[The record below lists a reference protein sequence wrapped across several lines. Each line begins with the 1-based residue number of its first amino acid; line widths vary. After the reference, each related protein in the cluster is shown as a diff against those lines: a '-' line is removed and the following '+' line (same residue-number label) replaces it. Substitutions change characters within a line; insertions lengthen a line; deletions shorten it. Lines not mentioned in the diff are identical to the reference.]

1 LKFRTLVAPV
11 IIAVALSITA
21 LVTLVI
27 FAASEQ
33 DEQALESEKAILQQ
47 EISSHFDRLRTL
59 TEDNAWWDTSVE
71 KVILVED
78 LPWIENSFGASAEE
92 LPFVDGTILVRPD
105 FSILYSY
112 HDKLSQHPFINDQ
125 NILNAKMVRVLR
137 SMNIAENDSVSGA
150 AIVGNQ
156 LIAFA
161 ATLFESNDD
170 NTFVPTLP
178 DKRPILIFYSI
189 LTDFKIEQL
198 GTSNALNSLT
208 FSTIKPDLAGR
219 LALNDMEGSLLGW
232 FSWRTRA
239 PGTDMALDLVW
250 PSLLLVLLVFAAMVR
265 FIRQASKIVEG
276 QEQANRA
283 KTSFLASMSH
293 EVRTPL
299 NSILGFA
306 ELLSLEMFGK
316 IEGEK
321 NKEYLQLIRNSGE
334 HLLTI
339 INDILDISK
348 LEAGKFDVYA
358 EKVHPNDIIDDS
370 IRMVEPSA
378 EERGV
383 TITKHREKASIYS
396 DERIIRQ
403 VLINIL
409 SNAIK
414 FTPNGGAVHV
424 EASRAEDDYQI
435 LITDNGIGMSET
447 EIEIALSTFGQVRNG
462 LAKRHGG
469 TGLGLPLVARFMKLL
484 GGNIEITSNPGKG
497 TSVTLFLPYK
507 VDPE

>member
-1 LKFRTLVAPV
+1 MSIDGQDSISGAVVIEGHLVA
-11 IIAVALSITA
+11 
-21 LVTLVI
+21 
-27 FAASEQ
+27 
-33 DEQALESEKAILQQ
+33 
-47 EISSHFDRLRTL
+47 
-59 TEDNAWWDTSVE
+59 
-71 KVILVED
+71 
-78 LPWIENSFGASAEE
+78 
-92 LPFVDGTILVRPD
+92 FV
-105 FSILYSY
+105 
-112 HDKLSQHPFINDQ
+112 
-125 NILNAKMVRVLR
+125 
-137 SMNIAENDSVSGA
+137 
-150 AIVGNQ
+150 
-156 LIAFA
+156 
-161 ATLFESNDD
+161 ATLFRSNNDVS
-170 NTFVPTLP
+170 FLP
-178 DKRPILIFYSI
+178 QLPYERPALVFYSV
-189 LTDFKIEQL
+189 LTDFDIRSM
-198 GTSNALNSLT
+198 GTSNRLDELT
-208 FSTIKPDLAGR
+208 FSIERPAGPGR
-219 LALNDMEGSLLGW
+219 LPLNSVDGSLLGW

-265 FIRQASKIVEG
+265 FIRQAGTIMEG
-276 QEQANRA
+276 LEQANRA

-306 ELLSLEMFGK
+306 ELMSLEIFGK

-378 EERGV
+378 EERGI

-414 FTPNGGAVHV
+414 FTPRGGAVHV
-424 EASRAEDDYQI
+424 EASRAEDYYQI

-484 GGNIEITSNPGKG
+484 GGNIVITSNPGKG